1 MKFNKKVSDLARKL
15 DYIGVNS
22 ERKRKLIKLCI
33 NPIHFLAGGYY
44 IKR

>member
-22 ERKRKLIKLCI
+22 ERKRKI
-33 NPIHFLAGGYY
+33 NKIMYKPHTLFSRRVLY
-44 IKR
+44 